1 MLADEEECRKTARGR
16 GVDKASFSAC
26 FNAHGGFDHFS
37 CACGDSDGFILSLLR
52 VTKAEKLK
60 FFSSLKRRGYG
71 MFRGQEGFWKGR
83 RGLGTVE
90 IVIIIAVLV
99 GLALIF
105 RNAIVDFTVRIMDKV
120 FNSEDVLENIDRSGF
135 TTTIGG

>member
-1 MLADEEECRKTARGR
+1 
-16 GVDKASFSAC
+16 
-26 FNAHGGFDHFS
+26 
-37 CACGDSDGFILSLLR
+37 
-52 VTKAEKLK
+52 
-60 FFSSLKRRGYG
+60 